1 MKSLLQ
7 HLRHE
12 VVTTA
17 ALILVAA
24 IAIYDSFRRSGWAS
38 SGPDAGWYPFWSATV
53 MGIASLVVLVITLRK
68 PAGKP
73 FFESAEGA
81 SAFWQ
86 IAIPMVV
93 MIALIPWLG
102 FYLVSALY
110 MGFFAR
116 LIGKYNWLWIIVIA
130 VSVPL
135 ALYLGFER
143 AFQAPLP
150 KSVFYIYT
158 DGLIPF

>member
-1 MKSLLQ
+1 MKPILQ
-7 HLRHE
+7 HVRHE

-17 ALILVAA
+17 LLILIALIAMN
-24 IAIYDSFRRSGWAS
+24 DSLKRSGWTA
-38 SGPDAGWYPFWSATV
+38 SGPDAGWYPFWSAAM
-53 MGIASLVVLVITLRK
+53 MGIAAVIIFVITLRK
-68 PAGKP
+68 PPGKP

-81 SAFWQ
+81 GTFWQ
-86 IAIPMVV
+86 LVIPMTL
-93 MIALIPWLG
+93 MIGLINWLG

-116 LIGKYNWLWIIVIA
+116 WIGKYHWAWIIVIA

-150 KSVFYIYT
+150 KSLFYSQ
-158 DGLIPF
+158 GLTPF